1 MSQELKRIPSAL
13 DSIPTKVTFEQ
24 VNVFYG
30 NHQALHNV
38 SLSIPKGRVTVIIG
52 PSGCGK
58 STTLRCINRLVATQS
73 GTITVDNNPIESYKP
88 ETLRRN
94 IGYAIQSVGLFPHLS
109 VSDNISILI
118 RILKWSPE
126 HRHHRVRELLKL
138 VGLDPE
144 RYSPKF
150 PRQLSGG
157 EAQRIGVAR
166 ALAANP
172 DLLLMDEPFGAV
184 DPLTRENLQDE
195 FIRIQRQLKKT
206 IVFVTHDLD
215 EAVRLADF
223 LVIMK
228 DGKII
233 QADSTT
239 SILAEPQEGFV
250 TDFLGPNRTLKRLTL
265 YTVDQFLE
273 PAQTHPC
280 DKPLPPQE
288 TTANSKAL
296 WIVNETGTPQEVLIQ
311 RHKTLIQKPIV
322 LESHSVKPYSSL
334 KEALSRILSL
344 GIRVAPIIDNNNC
357 IIGEIAYERIEELSL
372 Q

>member
-1 MSQELKRIPSAL
+1 MNQEHKRIAASL
-13 DSIPTKVTFEQ
+13 DSVPTKVAFEQ

-30 NHQALHNV
+30 SQQALHDI

-58 STTLRCINRLVATQS
+58 STTLRCINRLVPTQS
-73 GTITVDNNPIESYKP
+73 GTITVDNNPIESYRP
-88 ETLRRN
+88 DTLRRN

-126 HRHHRVRELLKL
+126 RRQQRVQELLEL
-138 VGLDPE
+138 VGLNPE

-157 EAQRIGVAR
+157 EAQRVGVAR
-166 ALAANP
+166 ALAADP

-233 QADSTT
+233 QADSPN
-239 SILAEPQEGFV
+239 SILAEPRGGFV

-265 YTVDQFLE
+265 YTVDQLQE
-273 PAQTHPC
+273 PARTHPS
-280 DKPLPPQE
+280 DKPLPPQG
-288 TTANSKAL
+288 TTADSKAL
-296 WIVNETGTPQEVLIQ
+296 WIVSKTGTPQEVLIQ
-311 RHKTLIQKPIV
+311 RNKTLIQKPIV

-344 GIRVAPIIDNNNC
+344 GIGVVPIIDNTNR